1 MIMTRDEKIFEMA
14 KAIAPIFV
22 KEALDLQQG
31 IIQNGGDIENCTIG
45 GKTIISAYGDNIKIW
60 ATKIVEELDK

>member
-1 MIMTRDEKIFEMA
+1 MTRDEKIFEIA

-22 KEALDLQQG
+22 EEGVNLQQR
-31 IIQNGGDIENCTIG
+31 IIKNGANPENCTIG
-45 GKTIISAYGDNIKIW
+45 GKSIISAYTDNIKIW

>member
-22 KEALDLQQG
+22 EEGVNLQQR
-31 IIQNGGDIENCTIG
+31 IIQDGGNPENCKIE
-45 GKTIISAYGDNIKIW
+45 GKSIISAYGDNIKIW